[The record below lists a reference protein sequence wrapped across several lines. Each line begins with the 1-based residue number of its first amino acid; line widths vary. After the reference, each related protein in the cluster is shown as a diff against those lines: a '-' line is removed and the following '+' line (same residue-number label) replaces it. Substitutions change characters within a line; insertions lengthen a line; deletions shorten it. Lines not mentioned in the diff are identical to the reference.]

1 MTVLPEPTAN
11 DPLERL
17 RRQLSFTDIDPEIDA
32 GRSFSRVDP
41 AGAHVAGWRPVR
53 VEVRADVEPVHTLS
67 MWQPEAND
75 PEVMLRLDTF
85 ELSTWHEAQDCQIAF
100 LADFQSPNLAV
111 IEDPA
116 LGDHTVVH
124 GETAIVTR
132 VANLVVATRN
142 AGRTVVP
149 VSDFT
154 RAVIRAIAAD
164 AGPR

>member
-67 MWQPEAND
+67 MW
-75 PEVMLRLDTF
+75 
-85 ELSTWHEAQDCQIAF
+85 
-100 LADFQSPNLAV
+100 
-111 IEDPA
+111 
-116 LGDHTVVH
+116 
-124 GETAIVTR
+124 
-132 VANLVVATRN
+132 
-142 AGRTVVP
+142 
-149 VSDFT
+149 
-154 RAVIRAIAAD
+154 
-164 AGPR
+164 